1 LRLPKMYH
9 LTAAA
14 DGGKKEKQ
22 ALSIDQAIERLGMGR
37 FQQRILRAA
46 GLSSKKTILYL
57 L

>member
-1 LRLPKMYH
+1 MYH